1 MPMKNAYVVAV
12 IAGLAAAALQAAV
25 MTPSLIGILL
35 FILAPLPLF
44 MTGFAFGPLPAA
56 AGGLVGALV
65 LTGLINWQI
74 GFVFAVSA
82 AIAPVF
88 LTWLALKHRQSAGTP
103 SREGEA
109 SLAGAQ
115 WYPEGRLVLWAAGL
129 AVAVMLATFLAGGG
143 DLVALRAAT
152 AGVARRIGE
161 ILAQN
166 DPARLAE
173 IDAFVQVMVALVP
186 PAATI
191 IWHLATMICLWLAAR
206 IVTVSKLGLRPWAP
220 FASLRFPFASL
231 WGLGGAG
238 LVMMVSGLAGPAG
251 SSGGFFALAGFAGSL
266 ALGAMTSAFMLLG
279 LAVVHGLTTG
289 LAGRGLILASLY
301 LALVLLQ
308 GILLAP
314 LVALAIADMVFDLRG
329 RSGGPAPPART

>member
-1 MPMKNAYVVAV
+1 MKNAYLVAV
-12 IAGLAAAALQAAV
+12 IAGLAAAALQAA
-25 MTPSLIGILL
+25 MLLPSLVGIVL
-35 FILAPLPLF
+35 FSLSSLPLF
-44 MTGFAFGPLPAA
+44 VTGFAYGPLPAA
-56 AGGLVGALV
+56 VAGLIGTLV
-65 LTGLINWQI
+65 LSAFANWQA
-74 GFVFAVSA
+74 GFIFLAMA
-82 AIAPVF
+82 AIAPVV
-88 LTWLALKHRQSAGTP
+88 LTWLALKHRRSDGTAAG
-103 SREGEA
+103 EGEVTA
-109 SLAGAQ
+109 AGLQ

-129 AVAVMLATFLAGGG
+129 AVALMLASFVAGGG
-143 DLVALRAAT
+143 DLEALRTAT
-152 AGVARRIGE
+152 TGVARRIGE
-161 ILAQN
+161 LLTNN
-166 DPARLAE
+166 DPARIAE
-173 IDAFVQVMVALVP
+173 VDTFVRVMVVLVP
-186 PAATI
+186 PATTI

-206 IVTVSKLGLRPWAP
+206 IVAASNLGLRPWAP

-238 LVMMVSGLAGPAG
+238 LLVMASGITGPSGA
-251 SSGGFFALAGFAGSL
+251 SGGMAGLAGFAGSL